1 MTTVDAHDL
10 PALSG
15 IRSAQALFARLS
27 PPASLAG
34 CWRAEFVGPGWL
46 RWLAP
51 RGMWASPLYGW
62 RGKRF
67 DAEGQGLN
75 LVRRG
80 GRVQGVIPMR
90 QEARA
95 SRLDGR
101 PVLASRYAADAP
113 WLLRGVAD
121 EFRQLHPDGLL
132 GLMTI
137 DRPGLRGLALPFLL
151 HRVADES
158 SLA

>member
-1 MTTVDAHDL
+1 MTAVDASTE

-15 IRSAQALFARLS
+15 IRSAQALFAGLS
-27 PPASLAG
+27 PPAALTG

-46 RWLAP
+46 RRLAP
-51 RGMWASPLYGW
+51 LGMSLSPLNGW

-67 DAEGQGLN
+67 DAEGRGLN
-75 LVRRG
+75 LVLRG
-80 GRVQGVIPMR
+80 GRVHGLVPMR

-101 PVLASRYAADAP
+101 PVLASQYAADAP
-113 WLLRGVAD
+113 LLLRGVAD
-121 EFRQLHPDGLL
+121 EFRQLRTDCLL

-151 HRVADES
+151 HRVADEAA
-158 SLA
+158 LV

>member
-1 MTTVDAHDL
+1 MTKLDASTE

-15 IRSAQALFARLS
+15 IRSALALFARLP
-27 PPASLAG
+27 PPAALAG

-46 RWLAP
+46 RRLAP
-51 RGMWASPLYGW
+51 LGMRLSPLHGW

-75 LVRRG
+75 LVLRG
-80 GRVQGVIPMR
+80 GRLRGLVPMR
-90 QEARA
+90 QQARA

-101 PVLASRYAADAP
+101 PVLASEYPADAP
-113 WLLRGVAD
+113 PLLRGIAD
-121 EFRQLHPDGLL
+121 EFRQLRADCLL

-137 DRPGLRGLALPFLL
+137 DRPGLRGVALPFLL
-151 HRVADES
+151 HRVADETA
-158 SLA
+158 LV